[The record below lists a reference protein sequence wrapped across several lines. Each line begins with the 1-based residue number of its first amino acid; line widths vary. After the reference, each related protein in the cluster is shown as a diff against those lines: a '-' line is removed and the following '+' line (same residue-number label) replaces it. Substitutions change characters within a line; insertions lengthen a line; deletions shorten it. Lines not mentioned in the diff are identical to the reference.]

1 MDQKDEIKSKVDIV
15 EIISSY
21 LPLKKA
27 GRNFA
32 ALCPFHGE
40 KTPSFMISPERQVF
54 KCFGCNEG
62 GDVFTFL
69 EKIEGWDFREALEE
83 LAKRVGVK
91 LTKFAPSSSSKL
103 KEKLLEISKLAAKFY
118 SHLLEKH
125 PAGEKARQYLSR
137 REIKKP
143 IWEKFS
149 LGYAPAGWENTLG
162 FLTKRGFSLSDV
174 AASGLVVA
182 RLRQGFS
189 GQARENTTGVFPDK
203 EGYYDRFRDRLIFPL
218 KDSRGTVLGFAGR
231 TIEQETRLRQ
241 GFGGQARDEPKYIN
255 SPDTP
260 IFNKGSLL
268 FGMDVAREDIRQKNE
283 AVLVE
288 GEFDVLSAHQ
298 AGCGNVVASKG
309 TALTDKQV
317 AQLGRLCETVSL
329 CFDTDL
335 AGDTAARRG
344 IELLDLAGVNVKV
357 IGLGK
362 YKDPDEFV
370 KADAAGFKNA
380 IGSAMNIYDYF
391 IESASKRYDPKT
403 ATGKKKIGQEVLP
416 VLAKISD
423 DVMRAHYITQIS
435 RILDL
440 DVNLIAQA
448 VEKKV
453 KDIPLTGPGDAEG
466 DSQKQKLSCEEYF
479 LALLISQDQIEKGPL
494 GLISSS
500 DFESGQA
507 REFWKWLGD
516 IIKSSK
522 PKSFKKLLRFLPK
535 DLNSFVDNLYLVNI
549 SPTFG
554 DKELWAEELVKIAK
568 RIRQISFRRKL
579 SAISEELKD
588 AQEKSDNR
596 RIKILTKR
604 FDQTSKYLKEGLSYE

>member
-1 MDQKDEIKSKVDIV
+1 MDQKDEVKSKVDIV

-32 ALCPFHGE
+32 ALCPFHSE
-40 KTPSFMISPERQVF
+40 KTPSLMISPDRQVF
-54 KCFGCNEG
+54 KCFGCGES

-69 EKIEGWDFREALEE
+69 EKIEGWDFREAFEE

-91 LTKFAPSSSSKL
+91 LTRFAPTSSSKL
-103 KEKLLEISKLAAKFY
+103 KEKLLEISKLATTFY
-118 SHLLEKH
+118 RHLLEKH

-137 REIKKP
+137 REIKRS

-162 FLTKRGFSLSDV
+162 FLTKRGFVLSDV

-182 RLRQGFS
+182 RESTSRVSSQS
-189 GQARENTTGVFPDK
+189 G
-203 EGYYDRFRDRLIFPL
+203 GYYDRFRDRLIFPL

-231 TIEQETRLRQ
+231 TIEQETLRPFDKAQ
-241 GFGGQARDEPKYIN
+241 GSGQARSEPKYIN

-268 FGMDVAREDIRQKNE
+268 FGMDVAREHIREKNE

-288 GEFDVLSAHQ
+288 GEFDVLSTHQ
-298 AGCGNVVASKG
+298 AGCGNVIASKG

-317 AQLGRLCETVSL
+317 AQLGRLCETVSV

-335 AGDTAARRG
+335 AGDVAARRG

-362 YKDPDEFV
+362 FKDPDEFI
-370 KADAAGFKNA
+370 KADTAGFKDA
-380 IGSAMNIYDYF
+380 IVSAANIYDYF

-423 DVMRAHYITQIS
+423 DVMRAHYITKIA

-448 VEKKV
+448 VEKKI
-453 KDIPLTGPGDAEG
+453 KDIPSVGLDVAENG
-466 DSQKQKLSCEEYF
+466 QKQKLSPEEYF

-494 GLISSS
+494 GLVSSF
-500 DFESGQA
+500 DFESDKA
-507 REFWKWLGD
+507 REFWRWLGD
-516 IIKSSK
+516 IIRSSK
-522 PKSFKKLLRFLPK
+522 PKSFKKLLSRLPK
-535 DLNSFVDNLYLVNI
+535 NLSSFVDELYLINI
-549 SPTFG
+549 SSAFG
-554 DKELWAEELVKIAK
+554 DKELWAEELVKITK
-568 RIRQISFRRKL
+568 RIKQQSFRRKL
-579 SAISEELKD
+579 SAISGELKD

-604 FDQTSKYLKEGLSYE
+604 FDQTSKYLKESLGHE